1 MLSTAYPI
9 RTGGDK
15 PSLLPHT
22 SPASAIAAQ
31 CAPAAEHSIP
41 ELKTRLHWLMGLRVV
56 VVTLML
62 GLSLAFQATRG
73 ELAVTFSALITFT
86 YIITI
91 VYALMLRYLTAAG
104 ALTLFTWV
112 QVGMDFVLETI
123 LVARTGGIES
133 PFAVLYVI
141 TVTVASLV
149 PRRRVGLVTGAGC
162 TLLFGLITVVQYIGV
177 VPSSAWLP
185 PSKLA
190 GAETWQTFGVYGL
203 AFLVVGFLSGVLADQ
218 LRRADQSLR
227 EKEQGLTR
235 LQVFHENIVRSI
247 SSGVFT
253 TDDEGHITSFNPAA
267 HEVTGYAFPEVQGR
281 SWREVFNW
289 HPGEPPEETA
299 VTSLAPVRFEVECQ
313 RADDS
318 RLVLGMTVSPL
329 HEQGTQRGLVG
340 VFKDLTQIRY
350 LEEEMRRREW
360 LANLGEMSAG
370 MAHEIRNPL
379 GALAGAMQ
387 MLRQDVGADE
397 TSQRLMDI
405 AIREAKRLDN
415 IITEFL
421 QYARPPALNL
431 SELDL
436 NKVLADTLDL
446 IQHEARSR
454 QDMTIIPRLASGTL
468 TAQVDQDQLRQVF
481 WNLATNAFDAM
492 PGGGTLTI
500 ATGLRRV
507 EVGGC
512 RTEVIEIGF
521 QDGGEG
527 IPKQNFDKI
536 FLPFFTTK
544 KEGSGLGLAQVHRI
558 VDLHGGWIKVESE
571 VGTGARFIVCL
582 PQTAETGVRL
592 WHEGREPWKRF

>member
-1 MLSTAYPI
+1 M
-9 RTGGDK
+9 
-15 PSLLPHT
+15 
-22 SPASAIAAQ
+22 
-31 CAPAAEHSIP
+31 P

-62 GLSLAFQATRG
+62 GLSLAFQSTRG
-73 ELAVTFSALITFT
+73 ELASTFTALIVFT
-86 YIITI
+86 YTITI
-91 VYALMLRYLTAAG
+91 VYALVLRTLSTAIAY
-104 ALTLFTWV
+104 TVFTWV
-112 QVGMDFVLETI
+112 QVAVDVVLETVLI
-123 LVARTGGIES
+123 VRTGGVES

-149 PRRRVGLVTGAGC
+149 PHRRVGIVTGAGC
-162 TLLFGLITVVQYIGV
+162 TLLFGFITAVQYFGLLNAA
-177 VPSSAWLP
+177 SWLP
-185 PSKLA
+185 PSKLEGPEA
-190 GAETWQTFGVYGL
+190 LQTFEVYGL

-218 LRRADQSLR
+218 LHHADQSLR

-235 LQVFHENIVRSI
+235 LQVFHESIVRSI

-253 TDDEGHITSFNPAA
+253 TDEEGRITSFNPAA
-267 HEVTGYAFPEVQGR
+267 HEVTGYAFPSVEGR
-281 SWREVFNW
+281 CWRDVFNW
-289 HPGEPPEETA
+289 HPSDVFEDIGL
-299 VTSLAPVRFEVECQ
+299 TSEAPFRFE
-313 RADDS
+313 ADCLHADGS

-329 HEQGTQRGLVG
+329 QEQGTRRGLVG

-387 MLRQDVGADE
+387 MLRQDVGSDE

-405 AIREAKRLDN
+405 AIREARRLDN

-421 QYARPPALNL
+421 QYARPPALNVA
-431 SELDL
+431 EQDL

-446 IQHEARSR
+446 IQHEAQSR
-454 QDMTIIPRLASGTL
+454 IGITIVSRMAPTALV
-468 TAQVDQDQLRQVF
+468 AQVDQDQLKQVF
-481 WNLATNAFDAM
+481 WNLAANAFDAM
-492 PGGGTLTI
+492 AGGGTLTI

-507 EVGGC
+507 EVGGH
-512 RTEVIEIGF
+512 RSDVIEISF
-521 QDGGEG
+521 QDSGEG

-558 VDLHGGWIKVESE
+558 VELHDGWIKVESE
-571 VGTGARFIVCL
+571 VGGGARFVVCL
-582 PQTAETGVRL
+582 PQSAETGVRL
-592 WHEGREPWKRF
+592 RHEGREPWKRF